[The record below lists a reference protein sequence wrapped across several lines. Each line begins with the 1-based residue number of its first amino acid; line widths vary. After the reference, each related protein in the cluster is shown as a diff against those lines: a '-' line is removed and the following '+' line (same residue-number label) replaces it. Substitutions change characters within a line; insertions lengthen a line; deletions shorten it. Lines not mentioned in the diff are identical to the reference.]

1 MSDLC
6 FVCAVIKKHG
16 GKQVDISEFHAQLD
30 ALGLKIIQV
39 TADGNCFFRA
49 FADQVEGNEEEHQS
63 LTLVLHQI
71 LTVWKV
77 NRIDG
82 IYDSDCC
89 DKDFEYVGSQKV
101 DCGEHQIPTPTLGYI
116 INYFELSIG
125 KWLLCTTLHVTGL
138 GKNNRE
144 MFEPFIEDDVSF
156 DEYCQSME
164 KDGTWAGNMELQA
177 ASLVTRTNIC
187 IHRNMSPRWY
197 IRNFDSHETRMVH
210 LSYHDGEHYNSVR
223 LKEDTS
229 NGPARPIIIKADAD
243 LSAIS
248 CKAKAAVTKSKGGA
262 GKNVIHADS
271 IKLVMAG
278 SGCEDA
284 KKVEQILQQ
293 VGGDVDAANEFLIA
307 EQATSDYLAESDKHS
322 CPADTS
328 HGIFENG
335 NYEQQTEELKDNS
348 CMSEQSCDK
357 ETTHDSESSHKDEK
371 KIVRNKVCPC
381 GSKKKYKACC
391 GSVSGRSSKFTIV
404 VFTASKQLITV
415 RVGRK
420 ESKVRKVDL
429 KMLQT
434 RMGVKGRLM
443 WVHCVF
449 EHSMEVELPLPS
461 EELYGFFFVIFSLFC
476 GSMKFSNREEVSSR
490 TARVSHSHLHQ
501 EKHELCQ

>member
-1 MSDLC
+1 MVKAKHQKHKPNKQSH
-6 FVCAVIKKHG
+6 IKKHG
-16 GKQVDISEFHAQLD
+16 KQGDISEFHAQLD
-30 ALGLKIIQV
+30 ALGLKIFQV

-49 FADQVEGNEEEHQS
+49 FADQVEGNEEEHQRYRS
-63 LTLVLHQI
+63 MV
-71 LTVWKV
+71 
-77 NRIDG
+77 
-82 IYDSDCC
+82 
-89 DKDFEYVGSQKV
+89 
-101 DCGEHQIPTPTLGYI
+101 
-116 INYFELSIG
+116 
-125 KWLLCTTLHVTGL
+125 
-138 GKNNRE
+138 NNRE

-187 IHRNMSPRWY
+187 IHRNKSPRWY
-197 IRNFDSHETRMVH
+197 IRNFDSHEAQMVH

-284 KKVEQILQQ
+284 KKVEQILQEF
-293 VGGDVDAANEFLIA
+293 GGDVDAANEFLIA
-307 EQATSDYLAESDKHS
+307 EQATADYLAESDKLS
-322 CPADTS
+322 CPADSS

-371 KIVRNKVCPC
+371 KVARNKVCPC

-391 GSVSGRSSKFTIV
+391 GSVSGRSSKFTIIQTV
-404 VFTASKQLITV
+404 DYSKSRKDRMQGKKSGSKDV
-415 RVGRK
+415 ANSCGGEGAPDVG
-420 ESKVRKVDL
+420 
-429 KMLQT
+429 
-434 RMGVKGRLM
+434 
-443 WVHCVF
+443 
-449 EHSMEVELPLPS
+449 
-461 EELYGFFFVIFSLFC
+461 
-476 GSMKFSNREEVSSR
+476 
-490 TARVSHSHLHQ
+490 A
-501 EKHELCQ
+501 LCI

>member
-1 MSDLC
+1 MGEEKERREVALWGGRTGEGTGGERRPRFSYQGMIFFFISTSVSSDFE
-6 FVCAVIKKHG
+6 FVQIKKHG
-16 GKQVDISEFHAQLD
+16 KQGDISEFHAQLD
-30 ALGLKIIQV
+30 ALGLKIFQV

-49 FADQVEGNEEEHQS
+49 LADQVEGNEEEHQRYRS
-63 LTLVLHQI
+63 MVAQFI
-71 LTVWKV
+71 LD
-77 NRIDG
+77 NNPRDDMRG
-82 IYDSDCC
+82 IACMCPKPPSPDDC
-89 DKDFEYVGSQKV
+89 
-101 DCGEHQIPTPTLGYI
+101 T
-116 INYFELSIG
+116 
-125 KWLLCTTLHVTGL
+125 
-138 GKNNRE
+138 NNRE

-197 IRNFDSHETRMVH
+197 IRNFESHEARMVH

-243 LSAIS
+243 LSALS
-248 CKAKAAVTKSKGGA
+248 CKAKAALTKSKGGA

-284 KKVEQILQQ
+284 KKVEQILRQ

-307 EQATSDYLAESDKHS
+307 EQATADYLAESDKLS
-322 CPADTS
+322 CLADTS
-328 HGIFENG
+328 HGGVWVSLKCLVHELSEFAESLARISQGGLVTQMRPISGRWPDVRMLVNTLDLFPSGIFENG

-371 KIVRNKVCPC
+371 KIARNKVCPC

-391 GSVSGRSSKFTIV
+391 GSVSGRSSKFTIIQTV
-404 VFTASKQLITV
+404 DYSKSRKDRKQGKKSGSKDV
-415 RVGRK
+415 ANSRGGEGAPDVG
-420 ESKVRKVDL
+420 
-429 KMLQT
+429 
-434 RMGVKGRLM
+434 
-443 WVHCVF
+443 
-449 EHSMEVELPLPS
+449 
-461 EELYGFFFVIFSLFC
+461 
-476 GSMKFSNREEVSSR
+476 
-490 TARVSHSHLHQ
+490 A
-501 EKHELCQ
+501 LCI